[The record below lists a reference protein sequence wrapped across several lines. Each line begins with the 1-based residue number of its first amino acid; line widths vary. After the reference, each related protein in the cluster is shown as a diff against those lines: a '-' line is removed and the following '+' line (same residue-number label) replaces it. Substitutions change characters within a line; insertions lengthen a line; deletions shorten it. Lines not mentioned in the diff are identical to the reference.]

1 MKKVFLIGDSI
12 MMGYKPFVAEKLKG
26 IADVS
31 FPGVNGRTSEN
42 VVANLEAWVPDE
54 IPDIV
59 HINCG
64 LHDILRRTGE
74 EGEELLFAGTQ
85 VSIEKYGEN
94 LRYIFRWLGDK
105 KIPLVIWATSTPVID
120 ELQKNEKVLLA
131 MHDVFEYNRISLRI
145 ALEAG
150 LPVNDLFNYVLIS
163 GKEKMISRDGKHF
176 TPEGYDMLAGKV
188 AGAIRK
194 AAGF

>member
-12 MMGYKPFVAEKLKG
+12 MLGYKPFVAEKLQG
-26 IADVS
+26 TADVS

-42 VVANLEAWVPDE
+42 VLANLEEWIPAE

-74 EGEELLFAGTQ
+74 AGEALSFAGTQ
-85 VSIEKYGEN
+85 VSIEKYEEN
-94 LRYIFRWLGDK
+94 LRYIFKRLGDK
-105 KIPLVIWATSTPVID
+105 KVPLVIWATSTPVID

-131 MHDVFEYNRISLRI
+131 MHDVFEYNRISVRI

-150 LPVNDLFNYVLIS
+150 LPINDLFNYVLLS
-163 GKEKMISRDGKHF
+163 GREKMISRDGKHF
-176 TPEGYDMLAGKV
+176 TPEGYDMLAVKV
-188 AGAIRK
+188 AGAIRE
-194 AAGF
+194 AGCF